1 MPRKKATNKQK
12 AYIAEYNKNNY
23 RRINFSLHKEYDKEI
38 IEQLEKQDN
47 ISGYLKALI
56 IADIEKGSE

>member
-12 AYIAEYNKNNY
+12 AYIVEYNKNNY
-23 RRINFSLHKEYDKEI
+23 RRINFSLHKEYDQEI

-47 ISGYLKALI
+47 ISKYLKDLI
-56 IADIEKGSE
+56 LADMKKGS